1 MTVVLSQL
9 ASALE
14 SGARP
19 KGGVSESGDV
29 LSVGAEHL
37 AENGG
42 FAFENPKRISRAFF
56 EAMTGGKIEPSDI
69 LIVKDGATTG
79 KVAFVG
85 TQFPAAEA
93 AVNEHVF
100 RIAIDTSKADS
111 AFVFRFLQS
120 PIGQAHILRGFRGA
134 TVGGITRAFADDVR
148 VPLFSLAEQRW
159 IAAVLDK
166 ADAIRR
172 KRRESLRLLGEFLR
186 SAFLETFGDPVRN
199 EKGWEVVPLERIAEV
214 QGGLQVSARRATRAK
229 EVPYLRV
236 ANVYRDRL
244 DLSEMKNLGVTDH
257 ELARTRLQAG
267 DVLVVEGHGNR
278 EEIGRSAVW
287 DGSIDPCVHQNHLI
301 RVRLDRTKAEPDFVS
316 AFLNSA
322 GGRRQMFRFGKT
334 TSGLNTI
341 STGNVRR
348 VQMMLPPI
356 DLQHRHR
363 QLRSQVL
370 ASNQR
375 ITAALREADGL
386 FDSLAQRAFRGELW
400 M

>member
-1 MTVVLSQL
+1 VGEAVPLLDVVSVV
-9 ASALE
+9 
-14 SGARP
+14 GGGTPAR
-19 KGGVSESGDV
+19 SESTYW
-29 LSVGAEHL
+29 
-37 AENGG
+37 NGEIPWATVKDLIG
-42 FAFENPKRISRAFF
+42 TTISDTLERISRAGL
-56 EAMTGGKIEPSDI
+56 ENSASNVVPSGAVI
-69 LIVKDGATTG
+69 LATRIVPG
-79 KVAFVG
+79 KVALATRDLAFNQDLKALICGPRVDAG
-85 TQFPAAEA
+85 YLLHFMGSVAPRVVHMSAGST
-93 AVNEHVF
+93 VKGVTLDGLS
-100 RIAIDTSKADS
+100 RI
-111 AFVFRFLQS
+111 
-120 PIGQAHILRGFRGA
+120 
-134 TVGGITRAFADDVR
+134 R
-148 VPLFSLAEQRW
+148 VPLPPLAEQRRM
-159 IAAVLDK
+159 AAVLDK

-172 KRRESLRLLGEFLR
+172 KRRESLLLLDEFLR
-186 SAFLETFGDPVRN
+186 SAFLEMFGDPVRN

-214 QGGLQVSARRATRAK
+214 QGGLQVSARRASRAK

-244 DLSEMKNLGVTDH
+244 DLSEMKNLGVTDD
-257 ELARTRLQAG
+257 ELARTKLQAG

-301 RVRLDRTKAEPDFVS
+301 RVRLDRTKAEPDYVS

-356 DLQHRHR
+356 DLQSRHR

-375 ITAALREADGL
+375 IATALREADGL
-386 FDSLAQRAFRGELW
+386 FDSLAQRAFRGSLSG
-400 M
+400 